1 MMKYILKLDDGKEY
15 QGSLT
20 SICHL
25 LGCLIQLEA
34 DYNPSFITVAEIE
47 DMKYEIFEA
56 STIAELIDT
65 FNNFGKVDTKISEMY
80 SEKIEG
86 PTVEGWDTAIKAVQ
100 NYKKFGQFS
109 I

>member
-25 LGCLIQLEA
+25 LVCLIQLEA
-34 DYNPSFITVAEIE
+34 DYNPGFITVAEIE

-65 FNNFGKVDTKISEMY
+65 FNGFEKIDTKISEMC
-80 SEKIEG
+80 EEELEI
-86 PTVEGWDTAIKAVQ
+86 PTVEGWDTATKAVQ
-100 NYKKFGQFS
+100 NYKKFGQFG